1 MSDALLLAVEF
12 TDKALYAVAAALA
25 ILVAAAA
32 AIGMGMAISKALEA
46 IGRQPESEKKIRNTL
61 ILGLVFIE
69 TAIIYALVISILIV
83 INVL

>member
-1 MSDALLLAVEF
+1 MNQALLLAAEL
-12 TDKALYAVAAALA
+12 TDKAIYAIAASLA

-32 AIGMGMAISKALEA
+32 AIGMGMAISKAMEA
-46 IGRQPESEKKIRNTL
+46 IGRQPEAEKKIRTTL

-69 TAIIYALVISILIV
+69 TAIIYALVIAILIV